1 MPSSHWNWRN
11 MLPIQ
16 ITDSWRKQLLTSF
29 IKCLRFTVSFIISYV
44 LSANRSWLLATFL
57 ALHHRRCTRRWQHM
71 QLWSSLAIGPRPP
84 FWCKIVS
91 AKGWTLDLG
100 KLIAREPINL
110 DLLASSLLLFP
121 FVVYIIP
128 HRNGNVN
135 SFFLV
140 FLTILH
146 SLNKWKKKEAFAFD
160 YYVYTW

>member
-1 MPSSHWNWRN
+1 
-11 MLPIQ
+11 
-16 ITDSWRKQLLTSF
+16 
-29 IKCLRFTVSFIISYV
+29 
-44 LSANRSWLLATFL
+44 
-57 ALHHRRCTRRWQHM
+57 
-71 QLWSSLAIGPRPP
+71 
-84 FWCKIVS
+84 
-91 AKGWTLDLG
+91 
-100 KLIAREPINL
+100 L

-160 YYVYTW
+160 YYVYT